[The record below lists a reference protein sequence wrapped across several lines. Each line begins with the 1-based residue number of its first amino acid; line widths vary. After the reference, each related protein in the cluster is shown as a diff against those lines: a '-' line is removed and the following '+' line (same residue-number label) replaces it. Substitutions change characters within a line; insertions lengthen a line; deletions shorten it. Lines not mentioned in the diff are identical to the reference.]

1 MYTAV
6 SLPLCLGGI
15 LVFTNYFSLS
25 PFFASQGSIPHF
37 GPAARKLD
45 RLSGGEIRNKKIHG
59 SREEFGVFFCFSRW
73 SPIGILAG
81 DFAMDFGIGRVAQ
94 QTSRHVVEGGRS
106 PRRKQSLD
114 ASSRSSWDDET
125 RGPGLPG
132 VTPTGRQNPC
142 THRISE
148 FWFPDFLQ
156 QIAGLDLHG
165 VQVSPLVWPQI
176 LELQNLQIHGRCC
189 QSRWS
194 PWWLGYQWMA
204 MFQQLQPGMCRKSA
218 QSHEAKASHL
228 HKPAFAVAN
237 CGRPHAWPWGGSR
250 GGTGSFFLM
259 QPQRYEQWH
268 SGSLPS

>member
-1 MYTAV
+1 MFGGNSCLHELFQPIPLFCLAGEHT
-6 SLPLCLGGI
+6 SLWARSPEAGSTERRRNPKQKNPRIQGG
-15 LVFTNYFSLS
+15 VWSF
-25 PFFASQGSIPHF
+25 
-37 GPAARKLD
+37 
-45 RLSGGEIRNKKIHG
+45 
-59 SREEFGVFFCFSRW
+59 FFCFSRW

-132 VTPTGRQNPC
+132 VTPTGSQNPC

-189 QSRWS
+189 QVDDLLDGWDTNGWQCFSS
-194 PWWLGYQWMA
+194 SNLACAENLPKA
-204 MFQQLQPGMCRKSA
+204 TKRKLLIFTN
-218 QSHEAKASHL
+218 QHPVAS
-228 HKPAFAVAN
+228 
-237 CGRPHAWPWGGSR
+237 CGRPHGSR